1 MKEKPNWG
9 TVPTAGVTR
18 EILDAYRWLV
28 DLSVWVICD
37 GGVRYRTLERL
48 MEQLLVVPLQ
58 NLTVMN
64 HETNDAVRY
73 VVAERR
79 MCRRLTD
86 FERDYMSWERR
97 MADADS

>member
-1 MKEKPNWG
+1 LEDGKMNFTFLAELRELFGLDQELVGDYVYIEERKMKMERP
-9 TVPTAGVTR
+9 VIVT
-18 EILDAYRWLV
+18 
-28 DLSVWVICD
+28 
-37 GGVRYRTLERL
+37 
-48 MEQLLVVPLQ
+48 
-58 NLTVMN
+58 TVMN